1 DEAGH
6 VRVVCFMTDGEVGND
21 MEIIAEVQ
29 RHPRARVFSF
39 GIGQSVNRFLL
50 DKIAEY
56 GRGEAEYVTL
66 ESDGDAAAR
75 KFYERVRNPL
85 LTDITIDWGGLSVA
99 DVYPQRIPDL
109 FGAQPV
115 IVSGRYT
122 AGGHGRIRLRGT
134 MRGRDFVREIAV
146 ELPDTEEKHDV
157 LATLWAR
164 RRVDDL
170 TSQDFDGA
178 QRGQMRDDLRATV
191 TQLGPEYRLLTH

>member
-1 DEAGH
+1 
-6 VRVVCFMTDGEVGND
+6 
-21 MEIIAEVQ
+21 
-29 RHPRARVFSF
+29 
-39 GIGQSVNRFLL
+39 
-50 DKIAEY
+50 
-56 GRGEAEYVTL
+56 
-66 ESDGDAAAR
+66 
-75 KFYERVRNPL
+75 
-85 LTDITIDWGGLSVA
+85 LSVA

-115 IVSGRYT
+115 IVSGRYM
-122 AGGHGRIRLRGT
+122 AGGRGVIRLRGT

-191 TQLGPEYRLLTH
+191 TQLGLEYRLLTQFTSFVAVEEMTYTDGGTPRRVEVPVE